1 MPPSQTPG
9 STVVNDSP
17 TKMSGRSIL
26 EKLKFSDCDCG
37 DVMPPPT
44 SALDELQGTVER
56 VTFHAP
62 DTGYTVARLQVRGY
76 QELVTIIGSFA
87 QLQPGTT
94 IRIWGQWR
102 EHPKYGSQLQVQRYE
117 ELKPATVNGI
127 EKYLGSG
134 LIKGVG
140 KQTARKIVN
149 HFGLET
155 LDVIEAEINRLV
167 EVPGLGEKRVKQ
179 IQAAWNDQ
187 RTIRDVMVF
196 LQGHG
201 VSPTHAVKI
210 FKQYGEKSVAVV
222 SDNPYRL
229 ATDIY
234 GIGFVTADVIARKL
248 GIAPNSEYR
257 YQAGIR
263 HVLDTAGEDGHC
275 YLPHGQLTNTVI
287 ERLTI
292 EDHVPKADQVEFL
305 LSQMV
310 KRKQVMQ
317 AEVSGEA
324 VYYAPP
330 FYWAEVG
337 LAKAILALTASS
349 VSVDMER
356 VDNWLG
362 RYSERV
368 GVPLAPKQLEAVR
381 QAVSQRFLILTGG
394 PGTGKTFTTRT
405 IVTLWRAMG
414 KTVLLASPTG
424 RAAQRL
430 SEVTGQEA
438 ITLHRL
444 LEFSPKTMQFQRNEE
459 NPLQADAVII
469 DEVSMLDL
477 FLAYNLLRAIPL
489 TTQVL
494 LVGDADQL
502 PSVGAGAV
510 LRDLINSQA
519 VPVVQLTEVF
529 RQAQASA
536 IITQAH
542 RINQGQYP
550 SLEPISNEPKSD
562 CLWHGAVEPEQGVAA
577 IEAIVQE
584 FLPGLGFDP
593 RRDVQVL
600 CPMTRSVVGTRNLN
614 TVLQTVL
621 NPADGG
627 KPELQRGGQVLR
639 VGDRILQ
646 RVNDYER
653 EVFNGD
659 LGWIQGI
666 DLEEQEATVS
676 FGHRSVTYDW
686 ADLDEITLAWACTIH
701 KSQGS
706 EFPVV
711 ILPMY
716 MQHYLMLSRNL
727 IYTGLTRAKQLA
739 ILVGPQKA
747 IGLAVRQMKDQLR
760 FTRLQELLAVTRPQ
774 MPNCH

>member
-1 MPPSQTPG
+1 MA
-9 STVVNDSP
+9 SP
-17 TKMSGRSIL
+17 TVEEI
-26 EKLKFSDCDCG
+26 
-37 DVMPPPT
+37 
-44 SALDELQGTVER
+44 QGTVER
-56 VTFHAP
+56 VTFHSP
-62 DTGYTVARLQVRGY
+62 DSGYTIARLDVKGY
-76 QELVTIIGSFA
+76 QELVTIIGSFP
-87 QLQPGTT
+87 QLQAGTT
-94 IRIWGQWR
+94 IRLWGQWR
-102 EHPKYGSQLQVQRYE
+102 EYPKYGSQLQVQRYE
-117 ELKPATVNGI
+117 ELKPATLNGI

-140 KQTARKIVN
+140 QKTARKIVN

-155 LDVIEAEINRLV
+155 LEIIESQVDRLI
-167 EVPGLGEKRVKQ
+167 EVPGLGERRVKQ
-179 IQAAWNDQ
+179 IQGAWNDQ

-210 FKQYGEKSVAVV
+210 FKQYGEQSVTVV
-222 SDNPYRL
+222 TDNPYRL

-234 GIGFVTADVIARKL
+234 GIGFVTADAIARKI
-248 GIAPNSEYR
+248 GITPNSEYR

-275 YLPHGQLTNTVI
+275 FLPLSQLVSTVI
-287 ERLTI
+287 ERLTLD
-292 EDHVPKADQVEFL
+292 DHVPKADQVEFL
-305 LSQMV
+305 LNEMV
-310 KRKQVMQ
+310 RGKQIMR
-317 AEVSGEA
+317 AEVNGEG

-330 FYWAEVG
+330 FYRAEMG
-337 LAKAILALTASS
+337 LAKAIQALTASS

-356 VDNWLG
+356 VDNWLR

-368 GVPLAPKQLEAVR
+368 GLPLAPKQLEAVR
-381 QAVSQRFLILTGG
+381 QAVSQRLLILTGG

-405 IVTLWRAMG
+405 IATLWRAMG
-414 KTVLLASPTG
+414 KKVLLASPTG

-444 LEFSPKTMQFQRNEE
+444 LEFSPKSMQFQRNED
-459 NPLQADAVII
+459 NPLEADAVIV

-477 FLAYNLLRAIPL
+477 FLAYSLMRAIPL
-489 TTQVL
+489 TVQVL

-519 VPVVQLTEVF
+519 VPVVRLTEVF
-529 RQAQASA
+529 RQAQTSA
-536 IITQAH
+536 IVTEAH

-550 SLEPISNEPKSD
+550 KLEPMSDTPESD
-562 CLWHGAVEPEQGVAA
+562 CLWHGAEEAEQGVIA
-577 IEAIVQE
+577 ITSIVSE
-584 FLPGLGFDP
+584 FIPTLGFDP

-614 TVLQTVL
+614 AVLQSVL
-621 NPADGG
+621 NPSDLT
-627 KPELQRGGQVLR
+627 KPALQRGGQILR
-639 VGDRILQ
+639 VGDRVLQ
-646 RVNDYER
+646 RVNDYDR
-653 EVFNGD
+653 DVFNGD
-659 LGWIQGI
+659 LGWIEAI
-666 DLEEQEATVS
+666 DPEEQETTVC
-676 FGHRSVTYDW
+676 FGNRSVTYDW
-686 ADLDEITLAWACTIH
+686 ADLDEITLAWPCTIH

-727 IYTGLTRAKQLA
+727 LYTGLTRARKLA
-739 ILVGPQKA
+739 ILVGPKKA
-747 IGLAVRQMKDQLR
+747 IGLAVRETKDKLR
-760 FTRLQELLAVTRPQ
+760 FTRLKELLITP
-774 MPNCH
+774 